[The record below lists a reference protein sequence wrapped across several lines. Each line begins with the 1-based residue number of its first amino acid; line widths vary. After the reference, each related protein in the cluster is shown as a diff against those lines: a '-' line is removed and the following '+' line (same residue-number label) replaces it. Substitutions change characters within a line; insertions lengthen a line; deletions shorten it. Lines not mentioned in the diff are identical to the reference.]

1 MKMLELE
8 YNFENKVELSQ
19 FIHCIENI
27 HLDVHWEI
35 QQENN
40 ILLGYA
46 KEDVWF
52 YEYMLDFQSFT
63 NIKVFVSKVDK
74 LTPSIQ
80 CNLKFLEVI
89 DNLENCEDNLEILEL
104 GFINDTIKDLYDSI
118 NMYTEV
124 NLSLPIPILL
134 KGHEEDLYEYE
145 IHDLMIDLVRK
156 RVDELKRLNCSIQEL
171 QILENI
177 LEHNSFKGEREAMI
191 SRLYETMMEK
201 PEVYFKFLALSGINI
216 TKGHNYYFTFYDDP
230 RYDYVSPIN
239 RTNEALYKDLL
250 NKFF

>member
-134 KGHEEDLYEYE
+134 KGHEEDLY
-145 IHDLMIDLVRK
+145 
-156 RVDELKRLNCSIQEL
+156 
-171 QILENI
+171 
-177 LEHNSFKGEREAMI
+177 
-191 SRLYETMMEK
+191 
-201 PEVYFKFLALSGINI
+201 
-216 TKGHNYYFTFYDDP
+216 
-230 RYDYVSPIN
+230 
-239 RTNEALYKDLL
+239 
-250 NKFF
+250 